1 MKKSDALPN
10 CNEGKIDG
18 KYYLS
23 EILGSGSS
31 STVYKA
37 TDSSGNEEYAIKVM
51 KGNYICDKD
60 FFDREVIMSKVITHL
75 ESPFFVKYKTSSF
88 SGKLVQKEGES
99 SKPYIVFELADKGST
114 IDYIM
119 YNNLGLNEK
128 LSKYFFSKILQ
139 IVKYLHENGICH
151 RDLKLDNFL
160 FDGDNFSL
168 KLSDFGFASFIFQD
182 NDKKIKIM
190 QNEKCGTKSYMAP
203 ELYTKENF
211 IQYDGEKV
219 DIFSLGVIL
228 FNLRTCKWGFVRA
241 LSNDPLYKYIKKGK
255 ISEYW
260 SNLEKVIQIDG
271 LTEDFKNLYI
281 KMVSPNPNERPTL
294 EQIYNHEWFKEIRD
308 LSQEE
313 LAKYEEE
320 FISELKSREK

>member
-1 MKKSDALPN
+1 
-10 CNEGKIDG
+10 
-18 KYYLS
+18 
-23 EILGSGSS
+23 
-31 STVYKA
+31 
-37 TDSSGNEEYAIKVM
+37 
-51 KGNYICDKD
+51 
-60 FFDREVIMSKVITHL
+60 
-75 ESPFFVKYKTSSF
+75 
-88 SGKLVQKEGES
+88 
-99 SKPYIVFELADKGST
+99 
-114 IDYIM
+114 
-119 YNNLGLNEK
+119 
-128 LSKYFFSKILQ
+128 
-139 IVKYLHENGICH
+139 
-151 RDLKLDNFL
+151 
-160 FDGDNFSL
+160 
-168 KLSDFGFASFIFQD
+168 
-182 NDKKIKIM
+182 M

-228 FNLRTCKWGFVRA
+228 FNLRTCKWEFVRA

-294 EQIYNHEWFKEIRD
+294 EQIYNHEWLKEIRD

>member
-1 MKKSDALPN
+1 MKKTDALPN

-37 TDSSGNEEYAIKVM
+37 KDSSGNEEYAIKVM

-99 SKPYIVFELADKGST
+99 YKPYIVFELASKGST

-128 LSKYFFSKILQ
+128 LSKYFFAKILQ
-139 IVKYLHENGICH
+139 IVKYLHKKGICH

-160 FDGDNFSL
+160 FDGEKFVL
-168 KLSDFGFASFIFQD
+168 KLSDFGSASLIFK
-182 NDKKIKIM
+182 NKEGKKIK
-190 QNEKCGTKSYMAP
+190 QKGQYGTYYYMAP
-203 ELYTKENF
+203 EVNPKEKS
-211 IQYDGEKV
+211 IQYDGEKA

-241 LSNDPLYKYIKKGK
+241 LSNDQLYKYIKKGE

-260 SNLEKVIQIDG
+260 SNLEHFIQIDG

-294 EQIYNHEWFKEIRD
+294 EQIYNHEWLKEIRD